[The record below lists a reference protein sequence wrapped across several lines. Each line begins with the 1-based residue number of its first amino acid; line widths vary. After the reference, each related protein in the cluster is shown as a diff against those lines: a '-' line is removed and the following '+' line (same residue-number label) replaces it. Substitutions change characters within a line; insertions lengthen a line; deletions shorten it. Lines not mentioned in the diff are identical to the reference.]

1 MVRKVSFF
9 LVVIALLQGCSKNT
23 KVEYDYPKNQ
33 AQTDSDNVGSLVPGG
48 GLYLVKPTGS
58 DK

>member
-1 MVRKVSFF
+1 MLKKVSFF
-9 LVVIALLQGCSKNT
+9 LVVITLLQGCSKNP

-33 AQTDSDNVGSLVPGG
+33 AQIDSDNVGSLMPGG